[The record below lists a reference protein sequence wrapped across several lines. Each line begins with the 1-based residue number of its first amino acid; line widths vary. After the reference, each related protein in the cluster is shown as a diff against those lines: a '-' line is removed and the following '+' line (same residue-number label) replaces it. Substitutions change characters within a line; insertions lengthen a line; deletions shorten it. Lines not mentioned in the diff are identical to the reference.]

1 MPKFTIEH
9 TCSHSPKEAFGKIKT
24 FMTEAEDIRR
34 FDSKMQ
40 CQFNDDAL
48 NGKVKGSQ
56 FKADISVQAQG
67 TGSKVQIVVDLPMLL
82 TPFKAKVQE
91 TLQKKLSKYLA

>member
-9 TCSHSPKEAFGKIKT
+9 DSSHGAKEAFEKIKT
-24 FMTEAEDIRR
+24 FMSGDEDLRR

-40 CQFNDDAL
+40 CQFNDGAM
-48 NGKVKGSQ
+48 NGSIKGSQ
-56 FKADISVQAQG
+56 FKADLTVQAQG
-67 TGSKVQIVVDLPMLL
+67 TGSKIQIVVDLPMLL
-82 TPFKAKVQE
+82 SPFKGKVQE

>member
-9 TCSHSPKEAFGKIKT
+9 ASSQDATEAFKKIKT
-24 FMTEAEDIRR
+24 FMTEDEDLRR

-40 CQFNDDAL
+40 CHFEDSRL
-48 NGKVKGSQ
+48 NGVIKGSQ
-56 FKADISVQAQG
+56 FKADVSVKEQG
-67 TGSKVQIVVDLPMLL
+67 TGSKIQIVVDLPMLL
-82 TPFKAKVQE
+82 TPFKGKVQE

>member
-9 TCSHSPKEAFGKIKT
+9 SSSHSAKDAFDKIKSFT
-24 FMTEAEDIRR
+24 NDEELRR

-40 CQFNDDAL
+40 CQFNDGAM
-48 NGKVKGSQ
+48 NGSIQGSQ
-56 FKADISVQAQG
+56 FKADLSVLVQG
-67 TGSKVQIVVDLPMLL
+67 TGSKIQIVVDLPMLL
-82 TPFKAKVQE
+82 TPFKGKVQE